1 MHDSFRRQPAAERPD
16 VFWHKQKR
24 QNGTHYII
32 SHNFFLQGKPFVPGF
47 LLATKTSGFC
57 SWGYKSKKRFGK
69 NFESIGKWN
78 LISNEFGY
86 AIWLCKK
93 KESAL
98 ICIAVSQIL
107 IYGAMLQK
115 RVLPL
120 ISMNQELE
128 ATGT

>member
-32 SHNFFLQGKPFVPGF
+32 SHNFFLQGKPFVSGF
-47 LLATKTSGFC
+47 LLATRFC
-57 SWGYKSKKRFGK
+57 SGRHKSKKRFGK
-69 NFESIGKWN
+69 NFESIGKCN

-128 ATGT
+128 ATT